1 MKRLSLTLASLFLF
15 VGLALA
21 QTTVK
26 GTVVTYEDNEP
37 IIGASIQ
44 VVGSTN
50 IGTITDANGQFT
62 LQVPAGRKT
71 LKITYVG
78 MEPLTVA
85 VTDKPIRIQLRNDAN
100 SIDEVVVVAYGT
112 QKKTTLTGAIQEVKS
127 DEILLRP
134 TSSVASALEGTVTGV
149 QVNSTYG
156 VPGEDPSIRI
166 RGIGTVNGS
175 SSPLYILDGVPF
187 GGNISD
193 LNPQDI
199 ESMSV
204 LKDAA
209 SAALYGNRASNGVI
223 LITTKKGKQG
233 KMNVTADIKL
243 GTYSRGIP
251 EYETMG
257 VNQWMEAQWLN
268 MKNSRMSA
276 GDTPEAAAA
285 YATEYLV
292 SDRLYL
298 NIFNKPDNE
307 VFQVTGTYQ
316 PVDAEGN
323 PLLDENKNP
332 MVWNTSNGK
341 LANGLQMIGT
351 YGEDLD
357 WYDQAIHNGWREEY
371 NINANGATDKADYLF
386 SLGYLNENGYLKT
399 SGFDRISGRA
409 AVNVQPK
416 KWFKTG
422 FNVNVT
428 HQTYDSRYGTG
439 SSGYT
444 NPFMYCRNI
453 APIYPVHLH
462 DVNTGQYILDEFGE
476 KQYDGGSYTDSEG
489 QVIVTRNQFADR
501 HLMWENELNK
511 DKTIRN
517 TMNSIAYADFIL
529 PYNFTFTLK
538 GNLNTRHSEE
548 NEYNTAVIGDGKGN
562 AGRGKRVDY
571 RYKNWAFQQQL
582 HWSHEFGVHS
592 LDALVG
598 HENYHYTYNYLYG
611 YKTTE
616 VVPNINNLNNFTD
629 ITSLYDYNDVYRTES
644 YLGRVRYGYDNRY
657 NLEASFRRDGS
668 SKFQKDARWGNFWSI
683 GANWVISNESFMKG
697 VDWVNYLKLRAD
709 YGEVG
714 NDAGSGYYGYMALYN
729 STQNAN
735 KGAFWIAQLQ
745 NYDLKWETGQS
756 WGIGLDGR
764 LFNMLNFSIDYFDKR
779 NKDLL
784 FDVYNPLSAGA
795 TSTSDAESVITKN
808 LGTIS
813 NKGVE
818 ISLDADLYK
827 TRDWRVNV
835 GADITFLKNK
845 VVKLPEQNKD
855 GIIDG
860 TKKIVEGKDRYAFFT
875 YTWEG
880 INTKNGFSLYK
891 FDDEK
896 YYPALDKDG
905 NEVQTTDAAGTIL
918 PEFEGKTAVSGDNM
932 KTIVYIDGVPYS
944 YVTSY
949 AKKEF
954 HGSAIPNAYGGFH
967 FTVGWKGLSLYTLFT
982 YQLGGK
988 IMDSNYSSLM
998 SASGTPYSLHAEAAD
1013 GWTIEKATEK
1023 DEIDP
1028 NGIPQLNNAP
1038 TIPGTA
1044 VEADLNSTSSRWLTS
1059 ASYLILK
1066 NLNLSYELPK
1076 SLVRKADLEG
1086 VALTLACENLF
1097 TKTARKGMNPQ
1108 QNFSGTQSNTFVTAR
1123 VFTLGVNIKF

>member
-1 MKRLSLTLASLFLF
+1 MILMSLFLL
-15 VGLALA
+15 VGGVVA

-44 VVGSTN
+44 VVGASN
-50 IGTITDANGQFT
+50 IGTITDVNGQFT
-62 LQVPAGRKT
+62 LQVPAGKKT

-78 MEPLTVA
+78 MEPLEVA
-85 VTDKPIRIQLRNDAN
+85 VTDKPIRIQLRSDAN
-100 SIDEVVVVAYGT
+100 SLDEVVVVAYGT
-112 QKKTTLTGAIQEVKS
+112 QKKTSLTGSIQEVKS
-127 DEILLRP
+127 EEILLRP

-156 VPGEDPSIRI
+156 VPGQDPSIRI

-233 KMNVTADIKL
+233 RLNVTLDVKQ

-251 EYETMG
+251 EYDRLG
-257 VNQWMEAQWLN
+257 VIDWMEAQWLN
-268 MKNSRMSA
+268 MKNNQIA
-276 GDTPEAAAA
+276 GGATLEAAAE
-285 YATEYLV
+285 YATKNLIA
-292 SDRLYL
+292 DRLYL
-298 NIFNKPDNE
+298 NIFEKAD
-307 VFQVTGTYQ
+307 
-316 PVDAEGN
+316 DA
-323 PLLDENKNP
+323 LFD
-332 MVWNTSNGK
+332 SNGK
-341 LANGLQMIGT
+341 FIGGAIKGT

-357 WYDQAIHNGWREEY
+357 WYDQAIGSGHREEY
-371 NINANGATDKADYLF
+371 NISANGATDKADYLF
-386 SLGYLNENGYLKT
+386 SVGYLKENGYLKT

-409 AVNVQPK
+409 AVNVQPV

-422 FNVNVT
+422 LNLNVT
-428 HQTYDSRYGTG
+428 HQNFDSRYGT
-439 SSGYT
+439 SSGGYT

-462 DVNTGQYILDEFGE
+462 DVNTGNYILDSFGNQ
-476 KQYDGGSYTDSEG
+476 QYDGGSYINNEG
-489 QVIVTRNQFADR
+489 QVEITRNQYQDR
-501 HLMWENELNK
+501 HLIWENELNQ
-511 DKTIRN
+511 DKTVRN
-517 TMNSIAYADFIL
+517 TMNAIAYADIYL

-548 NEYNTAVIGDGKGN
+548 NSYDSAVIGDGKGN
-562 AGRGKRVDY
+562 SGRGKRTDY

-582 HWSHEFGVHS
+582 HWSHEYGVHS
-592 LDALVG
+592 VDALLA
-598 HENYHYTYNYLYG
+598 HENYSYTYNYLYG
-611 YKTTE
+611 YKTSE
-616 VVPNINNLNNFTD
+616 IVPNMNNLINFTN
-629 ITSLYDYNDVYRTES
+629 ITSLEDYNDTYRTES

-657 NLEASFRRDGS
+657 NAEVSFRRDGS
-668 SKFQKDARWGNFWSI
+668 SRFHKDARWGNFWSI
-683 GANWVISNESFMKG
+683 GANWVISNENFMKKY
-697 VDWVNYLKLRAD
+697 DWVNYLKLRAD

-714 NDAGSGYYGYMALYN
+714 NDAGSGYYGYMALYELNQN
-729 STQNAN
+729 SNV
-735 KGAFWIAQLQ
+735 GALYNVQLP

-756 WGIGLDGR
+756 WGIGIDGR
-764 LFNMLNFSIDYFDKR
+764 LFNKLNFSIEYFDKR

-795 TSTSDAESVITKN
+795 TSSSDAESVITKN

-818 ISLDADLYK
+818 ISADIDVFK
-827 TRDWRVNV
+827 NRDWKINV
-835 GADITFLKNK
+835 GGDITFISNK
-845 VVKLPEQNKD
+845 VVTLPEQNKD

-860 TKKIVEGKDRYAFFT
+860 TKKIVEGKSRYEFFT

-880 INTKNGFSLYK
+880 INTANGCSLYK

-896 YYPALDKDG
+896 YFFTASDG
-905 NEVQTTDAAGTIL
+905 NVIGSNSGTEI
-918 PEFEGKTAVSGDNM
+918 KGDNLNA
-932 KTIVYIDGVPYS
+932 IVMINGTPYS
-944 YVTSY
+944 YLTTY

-954 HGSAIPNAYGGFH
+954 HGSAIPSAYGGFH
-967 FTVGWKGLSLYTLFT
+967 FTVTWKNLSLYTLFT

-988 IMDSNYSSLM
+988 VMDSNYSSLM
-998 SASGTPYSLHAEAAD
+998 SASGTPYSLHKDVLD
-1013 GWTIEKATEK
+1013 GWTYEKATSENA
-1023 DEIDP
+1023 IDP
-1028 NGIPQLNNAP
+1028 DGIPQLNNAP
-1038 TIPGTA
+1038 LIPGTSI
-1044 VEADLNSTSSRWLTS
+1044 EPDLNSTSSRWLTS

-1066 NLNLSYELPK
+1066 NLNLTYNLPK
-1076 SLVRKADLEG
+1076 SLIRKIDLEG
-1086 VALTLACENLF
+1086 VAVTIACENLF

-1108 QNFSGTQSNTFVTAR
+1108 QNFAGTQSNTFVTPR
-1123 VFTLGVNIKF
+1123 VFSVGLNVKF

>member
-1 MKRLSLTLASLFLF
+1 MKRLSMILMSLFLL
-15 VGLALA
+15 VGGVVA

-44 VVGSTN
+44 VVGASN
-50 IGTITDANGQFT
+50 IGTITDVNGQFT
-62 LQVPAGRKT
+62 LQVPAGKNT

-78 MEPLTVA
+78 MEPLEVA
-85 VTDKPIRIQLRNDAN
+85 VSNKPLRIQLRNDAN
-100 SIDEVVVVAYGT
+100 NLDEVVVVAYGT
-112 QKKTTLTGAIQEVKS
+112 QKKTSLTGAIQEVKS
-127 DEILLRP
+127 EDILLRP
-134 TSSVASALEGTVTGV
+134 TSSVASALEGMVTGV

-233 KMNVTADIKL
+233 KLNVSADIKL

-251 EYETMG
+251 EYERMG
-257 VNQWMEAQWLN
+257 ATQWMEAQWLN
-268 MKNSRMSA
+268 MKNNRISA
-276 GDTPEAAAA
+276 MMNEAVPEGMTQEQWIASIPGKASE
-285 YATEYLV
+285 YASKNLI

-298 NIFNKPDNE
+298 NIFQGADDALFDSNGNFIGGAIK
-307 VFQVTGTYQ
+307 GTY
-316 PVDAEGN
+316 A
-323 PLLDENKNP
+323 
-332 MVWNTSNGK
+332 
-341 LANGLQMIGT
+341 
-351 YGEDLD
+351 EDLD
-357 WYDQAIHNGWREEY
+357 WYDQAIHNGFREEY

-386 SLGYLNENGYLKT
+386 SVGYLNENGYLKT
-399 SGFDRISGRA
+399 SGFDRLSGRA
-409 AVNVQPK
+409 AVNVQPV
-416 KWFKTG
+416 KWFKSG

-428 HQTYDSRYGTG
+428 HQTFNSTYGTSDG
-439 SSGYT
+439 GYT

-462 DVNTGQYILDEFGE
+462 DVNTGQYILDDFGNT
-476 KQYDGGSYTDSEG
+476 QYDSGSYIDANG
-489 QVIVTRNQFADR
+489 QVQVTRNQFQDR
-501 HLMWENELNK
+501 HLIWENELNRIN
-511 DKTIRN
+511 TIRN
-517 TMNSIAYADFIL
+517 TMNAIAYADIYL

-538 GNLNTRHSEE
+538 GNLNTRHSEQ
-548 NEYNTAVIGDGKGN
+548 NEYNNAIVGDGKGN
-562 AGRGKRVDY
+562 SGRGKRVDY

-592 LDALVG
+592 VDALIG

-611 YKTTE
+611 YKTTQ
-616 VVPNINNLNNFTD
+616 VFAGVNNLNNFTD
-629 ITSLYDYNDVYRTES
+629 ITSLYDYNDTYRTES
-644 YLGRVRYGYDNRY
+644 YLGRVRYGYDSKY
-657 NLEASFRRDGS
+657 NVEASFRRDGS
-668 SKFQKDARWGNFWSI
+668 SRFSKDSRWGNFWSL
-683 GANWVISNESFMKG
+683 GANWVISNEDFMKKF
-697 VDWVNYLKLRAD
+697 DWVNYLKLRAD

-735 KGAFWIAQLQ
+735 KGAYWIGQLP
-745 NYDLKWETGQS
+745 NEDLKWETGQS
-756 WGIGLDGR
+756 WGIGIDGR
-764 LFNMLNFSIDYFDKR
+764 LFNRLNFSIEYFDKR

-795 TSTSDAESVITKN
+795 TSTSSAESVITKN

-818 ISLDADLYK
+818 FSFDVDVFK
-827 TRDWRVNV
+827 NRDWKVNV
-835 GADITFLKNK
+835 GADITFLKNEIIT
-845 VVKLPEQNKD
+845 LPEQNKN

-860 TKKIVEGKDRYAFFT
+860 TKKIVEGKSRYEFFV

-880 INTKNGFSLYK
+880 VNTKNGFSLYK

-896 YYPALDKDG
+896 YYFTADG
-905 NEVQTTDAAGTIL
+905 QTFGDTENGTEVT
-918 PEFEGKTAVSGDNM
+918 GDNLN
-932 KTIVYIDGVPYS
+932 TVVVINGVPYS
-944 YVTSY
+944 YVTTY

-954 HGSAIPNAYGGFH
+954 HGSAIPKAYGGFH

-988 IMDSNYSSLM
+988 VMDSNYASLM
-998 SASGTPYSLHAEAAD
+998 SASGTPYSLHADAAS
-1013 GWTIEKATEK
+1013 GWTVENATAI
-1023 DEIDP
+1023 DAVDP

-1066 NLNLSYELPK
+1066 NLNLTYNLPRN
-1076 SLVRKADLEG
+1076 LVRKVNLDG
-1086 VALTLACENLF
+1086 VAVTLACENLF
-1097 TKTARKGMNPQ
+1097 TVTARKGMNPQ
-1108 QNFSGTQSNTFVTAR
+1108 QNFSGTQSNTFVTPR
-1123 VFTLGVNIKF
+1123 VFTIGLNVKF

>member
-1 MKRLSLTLASLFLF
+1 MTLASLFLF
-15 VGLALA
+15 MGFALA

-44 VVGSTN
+44 VVGATN
-50 IGTITDANGQFT
+50 IGTITDVNGNFS

-71 LKITYVG
+71 LRITYVG
-78 MEPLTVA
+78 MEPLEVA
-85 VTDKPIRIQLRNDAN
+85 VTDKPLRIQLRNDAN
-100 SIDEVVVVAYGT
+100 NLDEVVVVAYGT
-112 QKKTTLTGAIQEVKS
+112 QKKTSLTGAIQEVKS
-127 DEILLRP
+127 DEILMRP
-134 TSSVASALEGTVTGV
+134 TSSVASALEGMVTGV

-175 SSPLYILDGVPF
+175 SSPLYILDGVPY

-233 KMNVTADIKL
+233 KLNMTADIKL
-243 GTYSRGIP
+243 GTYSKGIP
-251 EYETMG
+251 EYDLMDAS
-257 VNQWMEAQWLN
+257 QWMEAQWLTL
-268 MKNSRMSA
+268 KNNRMSA
-276 GDTPEAAAA
+276 GDDPAT
-285 YATEYLV
+285 ATEYATKNLI

-298 NIFNKPDNE
+298 NIFNAADDALFTSDGKL
-307 VFQVTGTYQ
+307 TTTAIKGTY
-316 PVDAEGN
+316 A
-323 PLLDENKNP
+323 
-332 MVWNTSNGK
+332 
-341 LANGLQMIGT
+341 
-351 YGEDLD
+351 EDLD
-357 WYDQAIHNGWREEY
+357 WYDQAIHNGFREEY
-371 NINANGATDKADYLF
+371 NINANGATEKSDYLF
-386 SLGYLNENGYLKT
+386 SVGYLNENGYLKT

-409 AVNVQPK
+409 VVNVQPT
-416 KWFKTG
+416 KWFKSG

-428 HQTYDSRYGTG
+428 HQTYNSTYGTSDG
-439 SSGYT
+439 GYT

-462 DVNTGQYILDEFGE
+462 DVNTGQYILDEFGN
-476 KQYDGGSYTDSEG
+476 KQYDGGSYTDADG
-489 QVIVTRNQFADR
+489 QVQITRNQFQDR
-501 HLMWENELNK
+501 HLIWENELNK
-511 DKTIRN
+511 INTIRN
-517 TMNSIAYADFIL
+517 TMNAIAYADIYL

-538 GNLNTRHSEE
+538 GNLNTRHSET
-548 NEYNTAVIGDGKGN
+548 NEYNNAVIGDGKGN
-562 AGRGKRVDY
+562 NGRGKRTDT

-592 LDALVG
+592 LDALIG

-611 YKTTE
+611 YKTTQ
-616 VVPNINNLNNFTD
+616 VFAGVNNLNNFTD

-644 YLGRVRYGYDNRY
+644 YLGRVRYGYDNKY
-657 NLEASFRRDGS
+657 NVEASFRRDGS
-668 SKFQKDARWGNFWSI
+668 SRFSKDSRWGNFWSI
-683 GANWVISNESFMKG
+683 GGNWVISNEDFMKPIE
-697 VDWVNYLKLRAD
+697 WVNYLKLRAD

-735 KGAFWIAQLQ
+735 KGAYWIGQLP
-745 NYDLKWETGQS
+745 NEDLKWETGQS

-764 LFNMLNFSIDYFDKR
+764 LFNRLNFSIEYFDKR

-795 TSTSDAESVITKN
+795 TSTSSAESVITKN

-813 NKGVE
+813 NKGIE
-818 ISLDADLYK
+818 ISLDADVFK
-827 TRDWRVNV
+827 TRDWRINV
-835 GADITFLKNK
+835 GADITLLKNEI
-845 VVKLPEQNKD
+845 VKLPEQNKD

-860 TKKIVEGKDRYAFFT
+860 TKKIVEGKSRYEFFV

-880 INTKNGFSLYK
+880 INTKNGLSLYK
-891 FDDEK
+891 FNDED
-896 YYPALDKDG
+896 YYM
-905 NEVQTTDAAGTIL
+905 TIDAAGETVKTKDDAGVLL
-918 PEFEGKTAVSGDNM
+918 PEFEGKTPIEGDNL
-932 KTIVYIDGVPYS
+932 KSVVYIDGVPYS
-944 YVTSY
+944 YLTTY
-949 AKKEF
+949 AKREF
-954 HGSAIPNAYGGFH
+954 HGSAIPKAYGGFH
-967 FTVGWKGLSLYTLFT
+967 FTVAWKGLSLYTLFT

-1013 GWTIEKATEK
+1013 GWTIEKAT
-1023 DEIDP
+1023 DTDALDP
-1028 NGIPQLNNAP
+1028 NGIPQLNDAAL
-1038 TIPGTA
+1038 IPGTK
-1044 VEADLNSTSSRWLTS
+1044 VKADLNSTSSRWLTS

-1066 NLNLSYELPK
+1066 NLNLSYSLPK
-1076 SLVRKADLEG
+1076 NLVRKADLEG
-1086 VALTLACENLF
+1086 VTVTLACENLF

-1108 QNFSGTQSNTFVTAR
+1108 QNFSGTQSNTFVTPR
-1123 VFTLGVNIKF
+1123 VFTVGLNVKF

>member
-1 MKRLSLTLASLFLF
+1 MILMSLFLL
-15 VGLALA
+15 VGGVIA
-21 QTTVK
+21 QTTVR

-44 VVGSTN
+44 VVGASN
-50 IGTITDANGQFT
+50 IGTITDVNGRFT
-62 LQVPAGRKT
+62 LQVPAGKNM

-78 MEPLTVA
+78 MEPLQVA

-100 SIDEVVVVAYGT
+100 NIDEVVVVAYGT
-112 QKKTTLTGAIQEVKS
+112 QKKTSLTGAIQEVKS

-134 TSSVASALEGTVTGV
+134 TSSVASALEGMVTGV

-156 VPGEDPSIRI
+156 VPGQDPSIRI
-166 RGIGTVNGS
+166 RGVGTVNGS
-175 SSPLYILDGVPF
+175 SSPLYVIDGVPF

-233 KMNVTADIKL
+233 KLNVSLDIKQ

-251 EYETMG
+251 EYERMG
-257 VNQWMEAQWLN
+257 IRDWMHAEWMNL
-268 MKNSRMSA
+268 KNNRMAA
-276 GDTPEAAAA
+276 GDDAATAGK
-285 YATEYLV
+285 YASENLV
-292 SDRLYL
+292 NDRIWL
-298 NIFNKPDNE
+298 NIFN
-307 VFQVTGTYQ
+307 
-316 PVDAEGN
+316 VDDKE
-323 PLLDENKNP
+323 LFD
-332 MVWNTSNGK
+332 SNGYLVSNAQIK
-341 LANGLQMIGT
+341 GT
-351 YGEDLD
+351 YGEDID
-357 WYDQAIHNGWREEY
+357 WYDQAIGNGHREEY
-371 NINANGATDKADYLF
+371 NINANGATDKADYLL

-399 SGFDRISGRA
+399 SGFDRISGRV

-422 FNVNVT
+422 LNLNVT
-428 HQTYDSRYGTG
+428 HQNYDSRYGT
-439 SSGYT
+439 SSDGYT

-462 DVNTGQYILDEFGE
+462 DVNTGNYLLDEMGN
-476 KQYDGGSYTDSEG
+476 KQYDGGSYIDENG
-489 QVIVTRNQFADR
+489 QVVNTRHQYPDR
-501 HLMWENELNK
+501 HLIWENELDK
-511 DKTIRN
+511 DKTVRN
-517 TMNSIAYADFIL
+517 TMNAIAYADFYL
-529 PYNFTFTLK
+529 PYNFTLTFK

-548 NEYNTAVIGDGKGN
+548 NSYNSAVIGDGKGN
-562 AGRGKRVDY
+562 SGRGKRVDY

-582 HWSHEFGVHS
+582 HWSHEYGVHS
-592 LDALVG
+592 IDALIG

-616 VVPNINNLNNFTD
+616 VVPEINNLNNFTD

-657 NLEASFRRDGS
+657 NVEASFRRDGS
-668 SKFQKDARWGNFWSI
+668 SKFHKDARWGNFWSI
-683 GANWVISNESFMKG
+683 GANWVISNENFIKKYE
-697 VDWVNYLKLRAD
+697 WVNYLKLRAD

-735 KGAFWIAQLQ
+735 KGAYWIGNLP

-764 LFNMLNFSIDYFDKR
+764 LFNRLNFSIEYFDKR

-795 TSTSDAESVITKN
+795 TSTSYAESTITKN
-808 LGTIS
+808 LGVIS
-813 NKGVE
+813 NRGFE
-818 ISLDADLYK
+818 ISADVDVFK
-827 TRDWRVNV
+827 NRDWRINI
-835 GADITFLKNK
+835 GGDITFLKNK
-845 VVKLPEQNKD
+845 VVTLPEQNKD

-860 TKKIVEGKDRYAFFT
+860 TKKIMEGKDRYAFFV

-880 INTKNGFSLYK
+880 INTKNGYSLYK
-891 FDDEK
+891 FNDEK
-896 YYPALDKDG
+896 YFFTSGETTFGDKESGTEITGSDLD
-905 NEVQTTDAAGTIL
+905 
-918 PEFEGKTAVSGDNM
+918 AVVVIN
-932 KTIVYIDGVPYS
+932 GVPYS
-944 YVTSY
+944 YITAY
-949 AKKEF
+949 AKKEY
-954 HGSAIPNAYGGFH
+954 HDSAMPTAYGGFH
-967 FTVGWKGLSLYTLFT
+967 FTVSWKDLTLYTLFT

-988 IMDSNYSSLM
+988 IMDSNYASLM
-998 SASGTPYSLHAEAAD
+998 SASNSPYSIHSDAL
-1013 GWTIEKATEK
+1013 GSWTVEQATTT
-1023 DEIDP
+1023 DAVDP
-1028 NGIPQLNNAP
+1028 NGIPVFCNNPQLNKDGLAP
-1038 TIPGTA
+1038 
-1044 VEADLNSTSSRWLTS
+1044 DLNSTSSRWLTS

-1066 NLNLSYELPK
+1066 NINLTYQLPK
-1076 SLVRKADLEG
+1076 SLVRKIDLEG
-1086 VALTLACENLF
+1086 VGLTISCENLF

-1108 QNFSGTQSNTFVTAR
+1108 QNFSGTQSNTFVTPR
-1123 VFTLGVNIKF
+1123 VFSVGLNVKF